1 MTPPPLPN
9 ERNLPRRLGRL
20 RLRHLQLLEML
31 ESAEPLRRIAE
42 RMHCTQPAVSQMV
55 KEIELAF
62 GGALF
67 ARTRKGLAPNS
78 RMQTLMR
85 RVRIMLGEMETARS
99 EMEAGSEH
107 RPVVRIGAN
116 LHLLT
121 HILPNAITAMR
132 SSHPALH
139 FSLQEGDVDS
149 LFRLMSAGELDCAVC
164 RVSATASR
172 VAAMGDFAFFP
183 MHEATLCIIIGRKH
197 PLFRRKAIRLRDLV
211 DEDWALSAP
220 SGKSRQ
226 LLADAFIR
234 AGLPVPDPV
243 VECRPLAA
251 NLAIATEMPLVTVGM
266 RAEALPGQQAGLLR
280 ILPIRLEQEATLV
293 SFVCRKA
300 LADMFPLPQVR
311 QAVAEACRK
320 AGLPVIRRARNH

>member
-1 MTPPPLPN
+1 MTISSP
-9 ERNLPRRLGRL
+9 RNVPQRLGRL

-31 ESAEPLRRIAE
+31 ESTEPLRRIAE
-42 RMHCTQPAVSQMV
+42 RMHCTQPAISQMV

-62 GGALF
+62 GGPLF
-67 ARTRKGLAPNS
+67 SRTRKGLVPNS
-78 RMQTLMR
+78 RMHTLMR
-85 RVRIMLGEMETARS
+85 RVRVMLGEIEIARS
-99 EMEAGSEH
+99 EMEAGGSH

-121 HILPNAITAMR
+121 HILPAAITALR
-132 SSHPALH
+132 TEHPALR

-164 RVSATASR
+164 RISATASR

-197 PLFRRKAIRLRDLV
+197 PLFRRKKIRLHDLV

-226 LLADAFIR
+226 LLSDAFIR
-234 AGLPVPDPV
+234 AGLPVPDPI

-251 NLAIATEMPLVTVGM
+251 NLAIATELPLVTVGM

-300 LADMFPLPQVR
+300 LVGMHPLPQVR
-311 QAVAEACRK
+311 AAVAESCRK
-320 AGLPVIRRARNH
+320 AGLPAVRSPR

>member
-1 MTPPPLPN
+1 MTLPPD
-9 ERNLPRRLGRL
+9 RNVPRRLGRL

-55 KEIELAF
+55 KEIETAF
-62 GGALF
+62 GGPLF
-67 ARTRKGLAPNS
+67 ARTRKGLVPNG
-78 RMQTLMR
+78 RMGTLMR
-85 RVRIMLGEMETARS
+85 RVRIMLGEVETARR
-99 EMEAGSEH
+99 EMEAGGEH
-107 RPVVRIGAN
+107 RPVVRMGAN

-121 HILPNAITAMR
+121 HILPTAITTLR
-132 SSHPALH
+132 REHPALR

-149 LFRLMSAGELDCAVC
+149 LFRLMSEGELDCAVC

-172 VAAMGDFAFFP
+172 VAAMGGFEFFP
-183 MHEATLCIIIGRKH
+183 MHEATLCIIIGREH
-197 PLFRRKAIRLRDLV
+197 PLFRRRNVRLRDLV
-211 DEDWALSAP
+211 EADWALSAP

-266 RAEALPGQQAGLLR
+266 RAEALPGEKAGLLR

-293 SFVCRKA
+293 SFVCRRT
-300 LADMFPLPQVR
+300 LVDMFPLPQVR
-311 QAVAEACRK
+311 QALAEACRTILESGRK
-320 AGLPVIRRARNH
+320 SRRGARLK

>member
-1 MTPPPLPN
+1 
-9 ERNLPRRLGRL
+9 
-20 RLRHLQLLEML
+20 ML
-31 ESAEPLRRIAE
+31 EGSEPLRRIAE
-42 RMHCTQPAVSQMV
+42 RMHCTQPSVSQMI

-67 ARTRKGLAPNS
+67 SRTRKGLVPNS

-85 RVRIMLGEMETARS
+85 RVRIMLGEIETARN

-121 HILPNAITAMR
+121 HILPAVITALR
-132 SSHPALH
+132 GEHPALH
-139 FSLQEGDVDS
+139 FSLQEGDVDN
-149 LFRLMSAGELDCAVC
+149 LFQLMSAGELDCAVC
-164 RVSATASR
+164 RISATASR
-172 VAAMGDFAFFP
+172 VTAMGDFAFFP

-197 PLFRRKAIRLRDLV
+197 RLFRHKNIRLRDLV

-226 LLADAFIR
+226 LLADAFVR

-251 NLAIATEMPLVTVGM
+251 NLALAAEMPLVTVGM
-266 RAEALPGQQAGLLR
+266 RAEALPGQQSGLLR

-300 LADMFPLPQVR
+300 LVDMFPLPQVR
-311 QAVAEACRK
+311 QAVIDACRK
-320 AGLPVIRRARNH
+320 SGLPAIRPSRQW

>member
-1 MTPPPLPN
+1 MTLPN
-9 ERNLPRRLGRL
+9 IRNVPRRLGRL
-20 RLRHLQLLEML
+20 RLRHLELLEML
-31 ESAEPLRRIAE
+31 ESTEPLRRIAE
-42 RMHCTQPAVSQMV
+42 RMHCTQPAVSQMI

-62 GGALF
+62 GGPLF
-67 ARTRKGLAPNS
+67 TRTRKGLTPNG
-78 RMQTLMR
+78 RMHTLMR
-85 RVRIMLGEMETARS
+85 RVRIMLGEIETARG
-99 EMEAGSEH
+99 EMEAGGEH
-107 RPVVRIGAN
+107 RPVVRMGAN

-121 HILPNAITAMR
+121 HILPAAITALR
-132 SSHPALH
+132 SEYRALR
-139 FSLQEGDVDS
+139 FSLQEGDVDH
-149 LFRLMSAGELDCAVC
+149 LFQLMSAGELDCAVC

-172 VAAMGDFAFFP
+172 VSAMGDFAFFP
-183 MHEATLCIIIGRKH
+183 MHEATLCIIIGHKH
-197 PLFRRKAIRLRDLV
+197 PLFRRKNISLRDLV
-211 DEDWALSAP
+211 DEDWALSAT

-251 NLAIATEMPLVTVGM
+251 NLAIAAELPLITVGM

-300 LADMFPLPQVR
+300 LVDMFPLPQVR
-311 QAVAEACRK
+311 HAVAEACLN
-320 AGLPVIRRARNH
+320 AGLPVIRAPKKNKR

>member
-1 MTPPPLPN
+1 MAISDP
-9 ERNLPRRLGRL
+9 RNVPHRLGRL

-31 ESAEPLRRIAE
+31 ESTEPLRRIAE
-42 RMHCTQPAVSQMV
+42 RMHCTQPAISQMV

-62 GGALF
+62 GGPLF
-67 ARTRKGLAPNS
+67 SRTRKGLVPNS
-78 RMQTLMR
+78 RMHTLMR
-85 RVRIMLGEMETARS
+85 RVRVMLGEIEIARS
-99 EMEAGSEH
+99 EMEAGSGH

-121 HILPNAITAMR
+121 HILPAAITALR
-132 SSHPALH
+132 AEHPTLR
-139 FSLQEGDVDS
+139 FSLQEGDVDN

-164 RVSATASR
+164 RVSATATR

-183 MHEATLCIIIGRKH
+183 MHEATLCIIIGRRH
-197 PLFRRKAIRLRDLV
+197 PLFQRKRIRLRDLV

-226 LLADAFIR
+226 LLSDAFIR
-234 AGLPVPDPV
+234 AGLPVPDPI

-251 NLAIATEMPLVTVGM
+251 NLAIASELPLITVGM

-300 LADMFPLPQVR
+300 LVNMPPLPQVR
-311 QAVAEACRK
+311 AAVAVSCRK
-320 AGLPVIRRARNH
+320 AGLPVVRPTRQ